1 MTRSWIYLVI
11 AGLLEIGWAVTLKKT
26 EGFTRLGPSL
36 VTLGFMGASF
46 YLLSV
51 AMRDLPTG
59 TSYAVWVG
67 IGAAGTAAIGIL
79 FLGEPRSALRIVSL
93 GLIVLGVIGLRLAE

>member
-26 EGFTRLGPSL
+26 EGFTRLAPSL
-36 VTLGFMGASF
+36 VTLGFMSASF

-67 IGAAGTAAIGIL
+67 IGAAGTALIGIL
-79 FLGEPRSALRIVSL
+79 FLGEPRSALRVVSI